1 MNGSPLIIPSM
12 IAQIDANY
20 IRARPTKALT
30 RLVSYALFEGRPVT
44 TRGRWINPLVFG
56 QLAVAK
62 KIPQLKSV
70 RRPLFI
76 VGTGRSGTTI
86 LGKVLSLHRDV
97 GFLNEPKALWHTIY
111 PHEDVIGSYD
121 RGPAAYRL
129 GASDARED
137 IVRHAHRLFGAYL
150 TAVGAS
156 RVLEKYP
163 ELVFRI
169 PFVRSIF
176 PDAQFLFVIRNGWDT
191 IRSVAAWSGRHGT
204 QCDGEQRNWWGVND
218 RKWRLLVEQV
228 ATTHPALQGQREELL
243 GLDRHVD
250 RAALEWALAMSE
262 GMEHEGKY
270 PDAVTRVHYEDLV
283 SAPQKTVRR
292 VFERCH
298 LSEDNA
304 PLVYAQQTLRAA
316 SSKQAVEL
324 DRRVAPFFHE
334 KMEALGYA

>member
-1 MNGSPLIIPSM
+1 M
-12 IAQIDANY
+12 IAQLDANY
-20 IRARPTKALT
+20 VQARPTKALS
-30 RLVSYALFEGRPVT
+30 RLVGYALFEGRPVT
-44 TRGRWINPLVFG
+44 TRGRWINPLVFA
-56 QLAVAK
+56 QLAVAR

-70 RRPLFI
+70 RQPLFI

-86 LGKVLSLHRDV
+86 LGTVLSLHPDI
-97 GFLNEPKALWHTIY
+97 GFLNEPKALWHAIH
-111 PHEDVIGSYD
+111 PHEDVIGNYD

-129 GASDARED
+129 GASDADEAV
-137 IVRHAHRLFGAYL
+137 VRRAHRLFGAYL
-150 TAVGAS
+150 TAIGAS
-156 RVLEKYP
+156 RVLDKYP

-176 PDAQFLFVIRNGWDT
+176 PDAQFLFIVRDGWDT
-191 IRSVAAWSGRHGT
+191 ICSVDAWSERHGT
-204 QCDGEQRNWWGVND
+204 ESDGEQRDWWGVDD

-228 ATTHPALQGQREELL
+228 ATTHPALQGRREELL
-243 GLDRHVD
+243 GLDRHAD

-262 GMEHEGKY
+262 GMEHEERY

-283 SAPQKTVRR
+283 SAPRKTVRR

-298 LSEDNA
+298 LSEDDT
-304 PLVYAQQTLRAA
+304 PLAYAQQTIRA
-316 SSKQAVEL
+316 SSSKEAVEL

>member
-1 MNGSPLIIPSM
+1 M
-12 IAQIDANY
+12 IVQLDADY
-20 IRARPTKALT
+20 VQARPTKALS

-97 GFLNEPKALWHTIY
+97 GFLNEPKALWHAIH
-111 PHEDVIGSYD
+111 PHEDVIGNYD

-129 GASDARED
+129 GASDADEAV
-137 IVRHAHRLFGAYL
+137 VRRAHRVFGAYL
-150 TAVGAS
+150 ATVGAT
-156 RVLEKYP
+156 RVLNKYP

-176 PDAQFLFVIRNGWDT
+176 PDARFLFVVRNGWDT
-191 IRSVAAWSGRHGT
+191 VRSVAAWSERHGT
-204 QCDGEQRNWWGVND
+204 TGDGEPRDWWGVDD

-228 ATTHPALQGQREELL
+228 ATTHPALQGRREELL

-250 RAALEWALAMSE
+250 RAALEWALAMNE
-262 GMEHEGKY
+262 GMEHEEKD
-270 PDAVTRVHYEDLV
+270 PNAVTRVHYEDLV
-283 SAPQKTVRR
+283 FAPRKTIRR
-292 VFERCH
+292 VFKRCH

-304 PLVYAQQTLRAA
+304 PLAYAQQTIRTAPSKAA
-316 SSKQAVEL
+316 IDL
-324 DRRVAPFFHE
+324 APRIAPLFHE
-334 KMEALGYA
+334 TMMALGYA